1 VGKLIF
7 DEFGRFAGIKGQEIK
22 REAKKE
28 LKTSDSL
35 SFLKNDRFENISDRG
50 YWNFYID
57 NKSAEPLKFSNGK
70 TQEDIVKEIVEL
82 IKNGKK
88 IIFLRGACGTGKSA
102 IALNV
107 AKIVGKTSIVVPVK
121 ALQKQYE
128 DDYLNK
134 KYVLKNNMKMKIA
147 MITGRD
153 NHDSVFMP
161 GVPASDIHLP
171 ENIKITE
178 KNYQKLLEYYH
189 DNPFKRTENMP
200 DIADIKRMSI
210 APANPY
216 WGPILPKNFEA
227 NLKDAKKITYK
238 GCDGREYIFY
248 HRKSGCSYYDQHLAY
263 TKADVIIFN
272 SAKYR
277 SELSLG
283 RKPLTEV
290 DIIDEGDEF
299 LDSLFDQEEINLTR
313 LSSSLKLISS
323 DNESAKKIIKEIL
336 ELINLEEKNKK
347 ATGIDENKIF
357 EIEETKVRG
366 MLELMTKST
375 EVESEIEAD
384 ELNYSN
390 KVLEVSRNFQGDYQD
405 VYLTYKKEDDNLM
418 VKLVSSNLAAKF
430 RDLMS
435 KTKVL
440 IFMSGTIH
448 NENVL
453 KKIFGLENYKIVEA
467 ETINQGSLEIIK
479 TGGEFDCRHSNFT
492 SKKYSREDYL
502 NALLLCIDKT
512 ENPTLIHV
520 NAFQDL
526 PNEDEKKK
534 LGLHGLISSQRLKE
548 VQNEDKIGKSV
559 ALFKSKLSNM
569 LFTTKCSRG
578 VDFPGDICR
587 SIIFTKYPNPN
598 VSDTFWKVLQKTH
611 PDHFWEF
618 YKDKAFRE
626 FLQRIYRAVRYPD
639 DHVYILSPDIRV
651 LDEVRKLQLL
661 MKKDV
666 NS

>member
-1 VGKLIF
+1 MGKLIF

-35 SFLKNDRFENISDRG
+35 SFLKEDKFENEDNSK

-57 NKSAEPLKFSNGK
+57 NKSAKPLKFSNGK

-88 IIFLRGACGTGKSA
+88 IIFLKGACGTGKSA
-102 IALNV
+102 IALNI

-161 GVPASDIHLP
+161 GVPSSDIHLP

-178 KNYQKLLEYYH
+178 KNYQKLLEYYQ
-189 DNPFKRTENMP
+189 DNPFKRMENMP

-216 WGPILPKNFEA
+216 WSPILPKNFEA
-227 NLKDAKKITYK
+227 NLKDAKKIVYK

-323 DNESAKKIIKEIL
+323 DSEPAKKIIKEIL
-336 ELINLEEKNKK
+336 ELINLEEKNKR

-357 EIEETKVRG
+357 EIEETKIREI
-366 MLELMTKST
+366 LELMTKST

-405 VYLTYKKEDDNLM
+405 VYLTYKKEDENFM

-492 SKKYSREDYL
+492 SKKYSRENYL

-626 FLQRIYRAVRYPD
+626 FLQRIYRAVRSPN

-651 LDEVRKLQLL
+651 LDEVRKLQ
-661 MKKDV
+661 V
-666 NS
+666 INSKNSKT